1 MFYLRQRGIDESS
14 ARRLLTTAF
23 AGEVLDD
30 IADPTL
36 RLAAEAALAVKIGA
50 DPAVIRGI
58 EVD

>member
-1 MFYLRQRGIDESS
+1 
-14 ARRLLTTAF
+14 LTTAF

-36 RLAAEAALAVKIGA
+36 CLAAEAALAVKIGA